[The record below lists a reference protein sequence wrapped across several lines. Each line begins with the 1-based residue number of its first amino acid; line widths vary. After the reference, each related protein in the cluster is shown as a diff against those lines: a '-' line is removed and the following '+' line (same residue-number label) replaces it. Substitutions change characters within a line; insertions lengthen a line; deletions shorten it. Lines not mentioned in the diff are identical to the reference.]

1 MNDERV
7 AACVCVFV
15 MVVFVAI
22 TVAFAASLITSPTV
36 LATLACR
43 IIHPHQTNLDK
54 FIANAKLKT
63 IHWFVARIF
72 SYRYAIIHFNACTFG

>member
-7 AACVCVFV
+7 AACVCVCNGS
-15 MVVFVAI
+15 I
-22 TVAFAASLITSPTV
+22 CSSYSSFAASLITSPTV
-36 LATLACR
+36 LLTLACH